1 MKFVN
6 VITHSTQSEIDEIL
20 YSMSLDD
27 AKQIEKI
34 YSMFDFVEYTSKNG
48 FECMFC
54 IVDENDL
61 LALSKSYNKFD
72 IKHDF
77 FDLTKSVFY
86 DNKFPINF
94 KNQYGLTV
102 KSKVSKLIEKF
113 KIEFTTSDII
123 LDKILEKGIDS
134 LTDFD
139 KSVLESV

>member
-20 YSMSLDD
+20 YSMSLQD
-27 AKQIEKI
+27 AQQIEKI
-34 YSMFDFVEYTSKNG
+34 YSMFDFVEYTSKSG

-61 LALSKSYNKFD
+61 SELSKSYNKFN
-72 IKHDF
+72 IKYEF
-77 FDLTKSVFY
+77 NDLTKSVFY

-113 KIEFTTSDII
+113 KTEFITSDII
-123 LDKILEKGIDS
+123 LDKILEKGIES

-139 KSVLESV
+139 KSILEKV

>member
-20 YSMSLDD
+20 YSMSLQD
-27 AKQIEKI
+27 AQQIEKI
-34 YSMFDFVEYTSKNG
+34 YSMFDFVEYTSKSG

-61 LALSKSYNKFD
+61 SELSKSYNKFN
-72 IKHDF
+72 IKYEF
-77 FDLTKSVFY
+77 NDLTKSVFY

-113 KIEFTTSDII
+113 KTEFITSDII
-123 LDKILEKGIDS
+123 LDKILEKGIES

-139 KSVLESV
+139 KSILERV

>member
-20 YSMSLDD
+20 YSMSLQD
-27 AKQIEKI
+27 AQQIEKI

-61 LALSKSYNKFD
+61 SELSKSYNKFN
-72 IKHDF
+72 IKYEF
-77 FDLTKSVFY
+77 IDLTKSVFY

-113 KIEFTTSDII
+113 KTEFITSDII
-123 LDKILEKGIDS
+123 LDKILEKGIES

-139 KSVLESV
+139 KSILEKV

>member
-61 LALSKSYNKFD
+61 LTLSKSYNKFD

-77 FDLTKSVFY
+77 FDLTKNVFY

-94 KNQYGLTV
+94 KNQYGITL
-102 KSKVSKLIEKF
+102 K
-113 KIEFTTSDII
+113 
-123 LDKILEKGIDS
+123 
-134 LTDFD
+134 
-139 KSVLESV
+139 

>member
-6 VITHSTQSEIDEIL
+6 VITQSTQYEIDEIL
-20 YSMSLDD
+20 YSMSLDN

-77 FDLTKSVFY
+77 FDLTKNVFY

>member
-1 MKFVN
+1 MRFVN

-77 FDLTKSVFY
+77 FDLTKKSGEKVHFY
-86 DNKFPINF
+86 FFLQIPQILLQ
-94 KNQYGLTV
+94 NQQQVRILFFFV
-102 KSKVSKLIEKF
+102 
-113 KIEFTTSDII
+113 I
-123 LDKILEKGIDS
+123 LDE
-134 LTDFD
+134 F
-139 KSVLESV
+139 

>member
-20 YSMSLDD
+20 YSMSLQD
-27 AKQIEKI
+27 AQQIEKI

-61 LALSKSYNKFD
+61 SELSKSYNKFN
-72 IKHDF
+72 IKYEF
-77 FDLTKSVFY
+77 IDLTKSVFY

-113 KIEFTTSDII
+113 KTEFITSDII
-123 LDKILEKGIDS
+123 LDKILEKGIES

-139 KSVLESV
+139 KSILERV